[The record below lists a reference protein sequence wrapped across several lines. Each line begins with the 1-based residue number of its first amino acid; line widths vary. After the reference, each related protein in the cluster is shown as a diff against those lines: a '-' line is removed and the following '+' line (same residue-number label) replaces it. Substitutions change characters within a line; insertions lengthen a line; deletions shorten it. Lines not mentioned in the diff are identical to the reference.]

1 MADLS
6 GPYAAIFSPGD
17 SNRVLVDNGSDAL
30 LEVNLGDG
38 SKTLLSGLDASDG
51 SRVGLGP
58 TFRQIQSVILDPAD
72 SDRVYVHDG
81 DGGSSGSG
89 RIFSAD
95 LAAGDRIA
103 LEGSLG
109 GGPEF
114 ISPVKV
120 AFMPGVSPDHP
131 PMAIV
136 LDSAAS
142 DSFYG
147 VSLAAGDNLG
157 DRVALSGFDADSPNQ
172 PLGSGVDFENPR
184 DLVVDVANNRLLVVD
199 GSLSALVAVDLET
212 GDRSI
217 LSDAGTG
224 NGPPLDEEDVL
235 SIALDAANNRALIAT
250 PDALLAVDLGTGDPS
265 ILPDTGAGFE
275 FSYPS
280 TLALAL
286 DSDSSRL
293 LLMTVLDDGSS
304 LRLDSVDLQ
313 SGNRTVITDNVVGSG
328 PPVGLAGVRT
338 P

>member
-1 MADLS
+1 MVNAGKLFAVDLASGERDPLVGGLLLPESVVVDFVNGRALLGEDRRDEPGILALDLSAAPPGIEPVVAIPLPLSIDFDPQNTNRALVLSGNKGLYEVNIAEKTKAKVVDVADLS
-6 GPYAAIFSPGD
+6 GPYAAIFYPGD
-17 SNRVLVDNGSDAL
+17 SNRVLVGNGSDAL
-30 LEVNLGDG
+30 LEVNLGDD

-89 RIFSAD
+89 RIFSVD
-95 LAAGDRIA
+95 LATGDRIA

-120 AFMPGVSPDHP
+120 AFMHGASPDHP

-157 DRVALSGFDADSPNQ
+157 DRVALSGVDADSPNQ

-184 DLVVDVANNRLLVVD
+184 DLVVDVANNRL
-199 GSLSALVAVDLET
+199 
-212 GDRSI
+212 
-217 LSDAGTG
+217 
-224 NGPPLDEEDVL
+224 
-235 SIALDAANNRALIAT
+235 
-250 PDALLAVDLGTGDPS
+250 
-265 ILPDTGAGFE
+265 
-275 FSYPS
+275 
-280 TLALAL
+280 
-286 DSDSSRL
+286 
-293 LLMTVLDDGSS
+293 
-304 LRLDSVDLQ
+304 
-313 SGNRTVITDNVVGSG
+313 
-328 PPVGLAGVRT
+328 
-338 P
+338 